1 MTMIYDLLWSNPL
14 SSISYLLLLLSI
26 LSLWIKQEIKIW
38 GTITAASMVCGVIS
52 DRIDIIG
59 IISIVILCLLYHT
72 VHRINLILFIRVTSG
87 VLAVTLSVMLAAH
100 LIPGF
105 NNWKIVNKVSLTET
119 SLPYSMYLNMDKT
132 LVGLAILGL
141 GFPLIKSLKEW
152 GSVLRPTLP
161 IFLVGLIILA
171 SASQAFGYTHW
182 DFKFPDLFFV
192 WALINLIFTCV
203 SEEAFFRGFLQKN
216 LFKILQKYK
225 YGNILSLI
233 IVSILFGLA
242 HFAGG
247 FKYVILSTIAGII
260 YGYAYQK
267 TQRIEASILCHFGV
281 NTFHFIFLTYP
292 AFANT

>member
-14 SSISYLLLLLSI
+14 SLISYFLLLLSI
-26 LSLWIKQEIKIW
+26 LSLWIKQDIKIW
-38 GTITAASMVCGVIS
+38 GTITVASLVCGVIS

-72 VHRINLILFIRVTSG
+72 VNRINLILFIRVASG
-87 VLAVTLSVMLAAH
+87 VLAIILSVMLAAH

-105 NNWKIVNKVSLTET
+105 NNWKVVDSVSLTET

-152 GSVLRPTLP
+152 GSVLRSTLS
-161 IFLVGLIILA
+161 IFLVGLIVLA

-182 DFKFPDLFFV
+182 DFKLPDLFFV

-233 IVSILFGLA
+233 TVSILFGLA

-292 AFANT
+292 ALANT

>member
-1 MTMIYDLLWSNPL
+1 MTMIYSLLLSHPL
-14 SSISYLLLLLSI
+14 SLISYSLLLISI
-26 LSLWIKQEIKIW
+26 LSLWIKQDIKIW
-38 GTITAASMVCGVIS
+38 GTITAASLVCSVIS

-72 VHRINLILFIRVTSG
+72 VNRINLILFIRVTSG
-87 VLAVTLSVMLAAH
+87 VLAVILSVMLAAH

-105 NNWKIVNKVSLTET
+105 NNWKIADNVSLTET

-132 LVGLAILGL
+132 LVGLAILSL
-141 GFPLIKSLKEW
+141 GFPLVKSLKEW
-152 GSVLRPTLP
+152 SSVLRSILP
-161 IFLVGLIILA
+161 IFLVGLIVLA
-171 SASQAFGYTHW
+171 SVSQISGYTHW
-182 DFKFPDLFFV
+182 DFKFPNLFFV

-216 LFKILQKYK
+216 LFKILRGYK

-233 IVSILFGLA
+233 TVSILFGLA

-247 FKYVILSTIAGII
+247 FKYVILSAIAGIV

-267 TQRIEASILCHFGV
+267 TERIEASILCHFGV

>member
-14 SSISYLLLLLSI
+14 SLISYFLLLLSI
-26 LSLWIKQEIKIW
+26 LSLWIKQDIKIW
-38 GTITAASMVCGVIS
+38 GTITAASLVCGVIS
-52 DRIDIIG
+52 NRIDIIG

-72 VHRINLILFIRVTSG
+72 VNRINLILFIRVASG
-87 VLAVTLSVMLAAH
+87 VLAIILSVMLAAH

-105 NNWKIVNKVSLTET
+105 NNWKVIDSVSLTET

-132 LVGLAILGL
+132 LVGLAILSFGI
-141 GFPLIKSLKEW
+141 PLVKSLKEW
-152 GSVLRPTLP
+152 SSVLRSTLP
-161 IFLVGLIILA
+161 VFLVGLIALA
-171 SASQAFGYTHW
+171 SVSQILGYTHW

-247 FKYVILSTIAGII
+247 FNYVILSTIAGTV

-267 TQRIEASILCHFGV
+267 TERIEAGILCHFGV

-292 AFANT
+292 ALANT

>member
-14 SSISYLLLLLSI
+14 SLISYFLLLISI
-26 LSLWIKQEIKIW
+26 LSLWIKQDIKIW
-38 GTITAASMVCGVIS
+38 GTITAASLVCSVIS

-72 VHRINLILFIRVTSG
+72 VNRINLILFIRVTSG
-87 VLAVTLSVMLAAH
+87 VLAVILSVMLAAH

-105 NNWKIVNKVSLTET
+105 NNWKVVDRVSLTET

-132 LVGLAILGL
+132 LVGLAILSVSI
-141 GFPLIKSLKEW
+141 PLVKSLKEW
-152 GSVLRPTLP
+152 AFVLRSTLP
-161 IFLVGLIILA
+161 IFLVGLIVLA
-171 SASQAFGYTHW
+171 SVSQTFGYTHW
-182 DFKFPDLFFV
+182 DFKFPNLFFV
-192 WALINLIFTCV
+192 WALINLIFTCA

-216 LFKILQKYK
+216 LFKILRGYK

-233 IVSILFGLA
+233 TVSILFGLA

-247 FKYVILSTIAGII
+247 FKYVILSTIAGIV

-267 TQRIEASILCHFGV
+267 TERIEASILCHFGV

-292 AFANT
+292 ALANR